1 MDYWLYRQEI
11 AQNANV
17 LGISACS
24 HLPGVS
30 TNRWIDLYEEKRV
43 EPLAFIYLSVDFQF
57 LENLKIPLLAGN
69 NFRNPSSFTNNQ
81 FILIN
86 QLAAQKLGFKR
97 PADALGQGL
106 TTKNG
111 EILEIIGVT
120 GDFSQNSL
128 QDSIKPSFIQMVP
141 SDFRHLNIRVN
152 ARNRVRTIEFL
163 QTKWEQLFPGI
174 PFHYASYTEQME
186 AEYEAAQ
193 LIPGI
198 IRFFAAIAIL
208 ISCLGLLGITDY
220 SAKIRTKEIGIRK
233 VFGANLQSLIGILSR
248 EFIYMLSISISL
260 AIPTAYYLNKALLKL
275 YERQVPIKIEFFILG
290 GLLMMMLGLFTIF
303 SQTLKVAQ
311 TNPVDTLKYE

>member
-1 MDYWLYRQEI
+1 
-11 AQNANV
+11 
-17 LGISACS
+17 
-24 HLPGVS
+24 
-30 TNRWIDLYEEKRV
+30 
-43 EPLAFIYLSVDFQF
+43 
-57 LENLKIPLLAGN
+57 
-69 NFRNPSSFTNNQ
+69 
-81 FILIN
+81 
-86 QLAAQKLGFKR
+86 
-97 PADALGQGL
+97 
-106 TTKNG
+106 
-111 EILEIIGVT
+111 
-120 GDFSQNSL
+120 
-128 QDSIKPSFIQMVP
+128 
-141 SDFRHLNIRVN
+141 
-152 ARNRVRTIEFL
+152 
-163 QTKWEQLFPGI
+163 
-174 PFHYASYTEQME
+174 ME